1 MLVVEDQ
8 KQALVSL
15 PAKSLSERQLRV
27 VASPLAQRVLKEL
40 ASKPTYPRD
49 LAKRLNKHE
58 QLIYYHIRKL
68 EKAGLIEVSKK
79 QEVHGT
85 AASIYSPTAPAYV
98 FALKD
103 FTEAHK
109 IPGLKTRPDEF
120 LSPIIDNSEF
130 NGVIIV
136 GSPDPHG
143 PEMAR
148 SRDGY
153 YGIDLALFFGTF
165 LNHLDDLSVRLDT
178 EVRTEDL
185 QKNLIL
191 IGGPVVNTITQQ
203 VNDRLPLKFDSEK
216 NWSINSSISGKV
228 YHADECG
235 IIVKIKNPFNPKKW
249 VLVVAG
255 KRYAG
260 TRAVTLAFI
269 KYFSEIA
276 KGNSIDPK
284 IPARVVEG
292 LDRNAD
298 GIVDDVRF
306 VE

>member
-8 KQALVSL
+8 KKAIVSL
-15 PAKSLSERQLRV
+15 PAKPFSDRQIRA
-27 VASPLAQRVLKEL
+27 ASSALAQRILKEL
-40 ASKPTYPRD
+40 AAAPTYPRA
-49 LAKRLNKHE
+49 LAKRLNVHE
-58 QLIYYHIRKL
+58 QKVYYHIRKL
-68 EKAGLIEVSKK
+68 ENASLVEVIKK

-85 AASIYSPTAPAYV
+85 LASVYAPTAPAFV
-98 FALKD
+98 FALKE
-103 FTEAHK
+103 FSEAHK
-109 IPGLKTRPDEF
+109 VPGIKTRPDEF
-120 LSPIIDNSEF
+120 LSPIIENNEF

-143 PEMAR
+143 PDMAR

-153 YGIDLALFFGTF
+153 YGIDLALFLGTF
-165 LNHLDDLSVRLDT
+165 LTHLDELSVRLDT
-178 EVRTEDL
+178 EVRSEDL

-191 IGGPVVNTITQQ
+191 IGGPVVNSITQK
-203 VNDRLPLKFDSEK
+203 VNDKLPLRFDKEA
-216 NWSINSSISGKV
+216 NWAIKSSISKKS

-235 IIVKIKNPFNPKKW
+235 IIVKAKNPFNPKKW
-249 VLVVAG
+249 ILVVAG

-269 KYFSEIA
+269 KYFNELA
-276 KGNSIDPK
+276 KGNSVNPEF
-284 IPARVVEG
+284 PARVVEG
-292 LDRNAD
+292 LDKDAD

>member
-8 KQALVSL
+8 KQTLVSL
-15 PAKSLSERQLRV
+15 PAKPMSEKQIKA
-27 VASPLAQRVLKEL
+27 ASSHLAQHILKEL
-40 ASKPTYPRD
+40 AAKPTYPME
-49 LAKRLNKHE
+49 LAKRLKIHE
-58 QLIYYHIRKL
+58 QKIYYHIHKL
-68 EKAGLIEVSKK
+68 ERAGLIEIIKK
-79 QEVHGT
+79 QDVKGT
-85 AASIYSPTAPAYV
+85 LASIYAPTAPAFV
-98 FALKD
+98 FALKE

-109 IPGLKTRPDEF
+109 VPGVKMRPDEF
-120 LSPIIDNSEF
+120 LSPIIENNEL

-153 YGIDLALFFGTF
+153 YGIDLALFLGTF
-165 LNHLDDLSVRLDT
+165 LTHLDELSVRLDT

-191 IGGPVVNTITQQ
+191 VGGPVVNVIMQK
-203 VNDRLPLKFDSEK
+203 VNDALPIRFDKEK
-216 NWSINSSISGKV
+216 NWAIKSTISKKE
-228 YHADECG
+228 YYADECG
-235 IIVKIKNPFNPKKW
+235 IIVKAKNPFNPKKW
-249 VLVVAG
+249 ILVVAG

-260 TRAVTLAFI
+260 TRAVTLAFTR
-269 KYFSEIA
+269 YFSELA
-276 KGNSIDPK
+276 KGNSVDPTV
-284 IPARVVEG
+284 PARVVEG
-292 LDRNAD
+292 LDKDAD